1 MEFYKFS
8 RIEFY
13 KLLSDAFQSGA
24 SAALIDAG
32 IVSPIIS
39 MADAVKKH
47 TKHTINKLEKAGL
60 IERKQREHRGYNF
73 YGLKVLINA
82 LITENRHR
90 FFKRNGRGKTVN
102 KS

>member
-1 MEFYKFS
+1 MEFYTFS

-13 KLLSDAFQSGA
+13 KLLSEASQAGA
-24 SAALIDAG
+24 TAALIDAG

-39 MADAVKKH
+39 MSDAVKKH

-60 IERKQREHRGYNF
+60 IERKQREHRGYYF
-73 YGLKVLINA
+73 YDLKQLNNA

-90 FFKRNGRGKTVN
+90 FFKGNGREEN
-102 KS
+102 DQ